1 MTTTATV
8 TAATETRPATQVLL
22 VEDNG
27 DYARLVREMLA
38 DEWPGRLQLAHFE
51 HLGQASAELASTAP
65 DCILLDLTLSD
76 ARGLE
81 ALSRVLTVVPT
92 VPVVVLTNHDDEA
105 LGLAAVQ
112 EGAQDYLVKGRSDGR
127 LIARSIRYAIE
138 RKRAQ
143 LQLAHLALHDA
154 LTGLPNRAL
163 FLDRLERSLM
173 RGGRRPVPVAVLFLD
188 VDTFKLINDSLGHE
202 VGDSLLVQLA
212 RRLEG
217 VVRPSDTVARFGGD
231 EFTMLCEQLGS
242 EYDAVAIARR
252 VAEEIRQPFTVEG
265 HELFVTASVGIAYT
279 QSPESDPTTLV
290 RNADAAMY
298 RAKERGGAR
307 YEVFDEVMRARAV
320 RRLEMQTGLHR
331 ALERGELH
339 LHYQPQVNMRTGAI
353 VGVEGLLRWQ
363 HPARGLLEAGEF
375 IALAEDTG
383 LIKEIGEWVIAVGC
397 RQLREW
403 QDSFGERAP
412 SLCLNVSPAE
422 LSGVDIT
429 GRIAGVLRETG
440 ASPAGL
446 CIELTERGVLEDP
459 DHAARAL
466 DNVRDLGVRIALD
479 DFGTGQASIGYL
491 DRFRIDVLKIDRSLL
506 ADLGPGWHR
515 RRLVAA
521 TISMAM
527 ALGVKT
533 VAEGV
538 ERAEQVRELLTLG
551 CDVGQGFHFA
561 PALPAADLERLL
573 GSDAQPGSEKT

>member
-1 MTTTATV
+1 VTHAATV
-8 TAATETRPATQVLL
+8 EPVADARTAAQVLL
-22 VEDNG
+22 VEDNR

-38 DEWPGRLQLAHFE
+38 DEWPGGLQLAHFE
-51 HLGQASAELASTAP
+51 QLGQASTELASSAP
-65 DCILLDLTLSD
+65 DCVLLDLTLSD

-81 ALSRVLTVVPT
+81 ALSRVLTVAPA

-105 LGLAAVQ
+105 IGLAAVQ

-143 LQLAHLALHDA
+143 LQLAHQALHDA

-173 RGGRRPVPVAVLFLD
+173 RGERRPVPVAVLFLD

-202 VGDSLLVQLA
+202 AGDDLLVQLA

-231 EFTMLCEQLGS
+231 EFTILCEQLAS

-252 VAEEIRQPFTVEG
+252 VAEEIRHPFTVEG

-320 RRLEMQTGLHR
+320 RRLEMQSGLHR
-331 ALERGELH
+331 AVERGELH

-353 VGVEGLLRWQ
+353 VGVEGLLRWE
-363 HPARGLLEAGEF
+363 HPSRGLLEAGEF

-383 LIKEIGEWVIAVGC
+383 LIKEIGEWVITVGC
-397 RQLREW
+397 HQLRAW
-403 QDSFGERAP
+403 QDDLGERAP
-412 SLCLNVSPAE
+412 SLSLNVSPAE
-422 LSGVDIT
+422 LSGVDIA
-429 GRIAGVLRETG
+429 GRIAAVLRETG

-446 CIELTERGVLEDP
+446 CIELTERGVLDDQ

-466 DNVRDLGVRIALD
+466 DYVRDLGVRIALD

-527 ALGVKT
+527 ALGVST

-538 ERAEQVRELLTLG
+538 ERSEQVRELLTLG

-561 PALPAADLERLL
+561 PALPAGDLERLL
-573 GSDAQPGSEKT
+573 RSDAQPGSET

>member
-1 MTTTATV
+1 MTATLP
-8 TAATETRPATQVLL
+8 TAPATRPATQVLL

-38 DEWPGRLQLAHFE
+38 DEWPGRLQVAHFE
-51 HLGQASAELASTAP
+51 RLGQASNELSSTSP
-65 DCILLDLTLSD
+65 DCILLDLTLAD

-81 ALSRVLTVVPT
+81 ALNRVLTLAPT
-92 VPVVVLTNHDDEA
+92 VPVVVLTNLDDETI
-105 LGLAAVQ
+105 GLEAVQ

-143 LQLAHLALHDA
+143 LELSHQALHDA

-202 VGDSLLVQLA
+202 AGDSLLVQLA

-231 EFTMLCEQLGS
+231 EFTILCEQLGS
-242 EYDAVAIARR
+242 EYDALAMARR
-252 VAEEIRQPFTVEG
+252 VADEIRQPFTVEG
-265 HELFVTASVGIAYT
+265 HELFITASVGIAYT
-279 QSPESDPTTLV
+279 QNPASDPTTLV

-298 RAKERGGAR
+298 RAKERGGGR

-331 ALERGELH
+331 AIERGELH
-339 LHYQPQVNMRTGAI
+339 LHYQPQVNMRTGII
-353 VGVEGLLRWQ
+353 VGVEGLLRWE
-363 HPARGLLEAGEF
+363 HPSRGLLEAGEF

-383 LIKEIGEWVIAVGC
+383 LMNEIGEWVIAVGC
-397 RQLREW
+397 GQLRKWE
-403 QDSFGERAP
+403 DALGEQAP
-412 SLCLNVSPAE
+412 TLSLNVSPGE
-422 LSGVDIT
+422 LCGLDI
-429 GRIAGVLRETG
+429 AAKVASALRESG
-440 ASPAGL
+440 ASPGRL

-459 DHAARAL
+459 AHAAQAL
-466 DNVRDLGVRIALD
+466 ESVRQLGVRIALD

-491 DRFRIDVLKIDRSLL
+491 ARFRIDVLKIDRSLL
-506 ADLGPGWHR
+506 ADLGPEWHR

-521 TISMAM
+521 TISMATT
-527 ALGVKT
+527 LGVAT

-538 ERAEQVRELLTLG
+538 ERAEQAKELLGLG
-551 CDVGQGFHFA
+551 CEIGQGFHFA
-561 PALPAADLERLL
+561 PALPVSDLERLL
-573 GSDAQPGSEKT
+573 RSDTRPG